1 MNYQEVSAQLVRA
14 CATGESDLGRA
25 IMSEAV
31 STTALYFVPV
41 GWFVAFAAAETL
53 YTGIYDRQDLRL
65 VGTCQYKFDELTPK
79 SLDTLIGQMSEKLIL
94 WKLGLY

>member
-14 CATGESDLGRA
+14 SEENDLGRA
-25 IMSEAV
+25 IMSEEV

-41 GWFVAFAAAETL
+41 GWFVAFAAVETL
-53 YTGIYDRQDLRL
+53 YTGIYERQDLRL
-65 VGTCQYKFDELTPK
+65 VGTCQYKFDELTPE
-79 SLDTLIGQMSEKLIL
+79 SLDALIGQTSERLIL